1 MADIAQPLRRDVK
14 IMGLVGVAHGASH
27 FYQLALPPLFPLLK
41 VQFGVSFVE
50 LGLLATLLYA
60 TSGFAQAAAGFVV
73 DRFGARR
80 VMLSGLILLSLSIMA
95 GAFVTQYWMFY
106 VIAVLAGLGNSVFHP
121 ADLSILTRKVSQ
133 SRLGRA
139 YGTHT
144 FFGNVGWA
152 AAPVLVG
159 GVAVAA
165 DWRVALMVAGA
176 VGLAIAAAVVLWGPE
191 LADDEPDGGHAA
203 KSRKG
208 VASLADIQ
216 LLLSP
221 TIVSCF
227 LYFAF
232 LAAALIGVQ
241 AFGMTAMQQI
251 YGISLAVA
259 TAGLTG
265 FLVGAAGGVIVG
277 GFAADRTDRHDL
289 VAIGGMAVA
298 AAVLVAVGTGT
309 LPTALLIPAVTL
321 AGFVSGMT
329 SPSRDMLVRRTT
341 PEGATGRVFGF
352 VYSGLDLGSSLMPLI
367 LGFLVER
374 GRPELVFY
382 AVGAMLLC
390 TIATV
395 TQVSRR
401 ARPVV
406 RAA

>member
-159 GVAVAA
+159 GIAVAA
-165 DWRVALMVAGA
+165 DWRVALMVARS
-176 VGLAIAAAVVLWGPE
+176 VW
-191 LADDEPDGGHAA
+191 
-203 KSRKG
+203 
-208 VASLADIQ
+208 
-216 LLLSP
+216 
-221 TIVSCF
+221 
-227 LYFAF
+227 
-232 LAAALIGVQ
+232 
-241 AFGMTAMQQI
+241 
-251 YGISLAVA
+251 
-259 TAGLTG
+259 
-265 FLVGAAGGVIVG
+265 
-277 GFAADRTDRHDL
+277 
-289 VAIGGMAVA
+289 
-298 AAVLVAVGTGT
+298 
-309 LPTALLIPAVTL
+309 
-321 AGFVSGMT
+321 
-329 SPSRDMLVRRTT
+329 
-341 PEGATGRVFGF
+341 
-352 VYSGLDLGSSLMPLI
+352 
-367 LGFLVER
+367 
-374 GRPELVFY
+374 
-382 AVGAMLLC
+382 
-390 TIATV
+390 
-395 TQVSRR
+395 
-401 ARPVV
+401 
-406 RAA
+406 